1 MEKQLSAKTYNYILV
16 STWITLT
23 LFKMNKNTKIL
34 LTIAILVAVYGI
46 TSLGI
51 SFKMNKKLALIAD
64 TRTPDKKPTEKESIN
79 TDKDTKEK

>member
-16 STWITLT
+16 TTWITLT

-34 LTIAILVAVYGI
+34 LTIAILLAVYGI

-51 SFKMNKKLALIAD
+51 SYKMNKKLAMIAD
-64 TRTPDKKPTEKESIN
+64 TRTTDGQLTKTESIN
-79 TDKDTKEK
+79 TDKDIK